1 MILEV
6 LENFLPDKTNSFNTH
21 MHTDIL
27 LKKFNL
33 EFFHM
38 NKYFHIN
45 ANGCGGKDRRI
56 KLQFSSRCD
65 Q

>member
-1 MILEV
+1 MILQV
-6 LENFLPDKTNSFNTH
+6 SENFLPNITNSSNTYIYR
-21 MHTDIL
+21 DII

-33 EFFHM
+33 EFFNM

-45 ANGCGGKDRRI
+45 ANGYGGKQRRI
-56 KLQFSSRCD
+56 KLQFSSRWD